1 MVKTVA
7 ELYNPEEEWV
17 ISVIDEKPGIGRS
30 CVLRVLLYY
39 YSTWCVLSVLLS
51 VLGSLGCWF
60 FRRPGL
66 ICSKFVERIA
76 SYFGKKM
83 IQNMY
88 F

>member
-39 YSTWCVLSVLLS
+39 YSTWCVLSVLLRP
-51 VLGSLGCWF
+51 VLSRDFGANNS
-60 FRRPGL
+60 
-66 ICSKFVERIA
+66 RISA
-76 SYFGKKM
+76 SNNRLSCIGGRSTHRGG
-83 IQNMY
+83 
-88 F
+88 